1 MMVQKLGFG
10 ESWINLVLECI
21 STPTYLVLIN
31 GSPKGFFSSSR
42 GLCQGDLIS
51 PYIFLLWVGLSSWLT
66 RSLQAKRLS
75 GAAASCGGP
84 CLNHLFFADDCVIFG
99 KVSSPTC
106 DEILRVFGCY
116 EKLSGLVFNRAK
128 TQVFFSSNVQQSDS
142 DLFTTLLVGQETKIF
157 YCYLGFQLLL
167 VALNVLHLKI

>member
-84 CLNHLFFADDCVIFG
+84 CLNIYSLQMI
-99 KVSSPTC
+99 VSS
-106 DEILRVFGCY
+106 LGKHQVRLVMRFFVFLAAMRNY
-116 EKLSGLVFNRAK
+116 
-128 TQVFFSSNVQQSDS
+128 QVWFLTEQKPKFSSVQMCNN
-142 DLFTTLLVGQETKIF
+142 LTLIYLQLCWLVKKQNFFIVIWGSSF
-157 YCYLGFQLLL
+157 YWLL
-167 VALNVLHLKI
+167 